1 MASTHETI
9 VSLCAKVH
17 WCPPKKRRC
26 QGELPTP
33 GQSSASGD
41 TVRRPAGPNAHSISA
56 LLSFLRDQGFDG
68 APERRGVDELGREVL
83 TFIPGRVAL
92 PPFPAWSTSEQALE
106 SVARLLRRYHDAT
119 ITFDHTEATW
129 STAFADPTD
138 VVEVMC
144 HNDVCPE
151 NVVFAGRRA
160 VALLDFDFVAPG
172 RRIWDI
178 ARTLRMWAP
187 LSAPSHRV
195 NYSPA
200 LDALTRTTMFCR
212 AYGISP
218 EEASIFVATVD
229 ECITVGTRFV
239 RDRVAANETAFVDMW
254 NSGGGEERAIA
265 DRAWLKAN
273 EQSLADAATRGSSV
287 AERRT

>member
-1 MASTHETI
+1 VPTQETPLPGGI
-9 VSLCAKVH
+9 ANAGAVV
-17 WCPPKKRRC
+17 RV
-26 QGELPTP
+26 GE
-33 GQSSASGD
+33 
-41 TVRRPAGPNAHSISA
+41 TVRRPVGPNSRSISA
-56 LLSFLRDQGFDG
+56 LLDFLRNQGFDG
-68 APERRGVDELGREVL
+68 APERRGVDDQGREVL

-119 ITFDHTEATW
+119 ITFDRTAATW
-129 STAFADPTD
+129 STAFTDPTD
-138 VVEVMC
+138 VAEVIC

-160 VALLDFDFVAPG
+160 VALLDFDFAAPG

-218 EEASIFVATVD
+218 EEASMFVATVD

-239 RDRVAANETAFVDMW
+239 RDRVAANEAAFVDMW

-273 EQSLADAATRGSSV
+273 EQSLAVAATRGCSV